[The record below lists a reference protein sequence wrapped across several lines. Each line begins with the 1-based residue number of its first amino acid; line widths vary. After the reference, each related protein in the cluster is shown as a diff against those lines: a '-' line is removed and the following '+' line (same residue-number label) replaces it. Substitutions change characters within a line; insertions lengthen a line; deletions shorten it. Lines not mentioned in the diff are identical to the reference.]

1 MAPAV
6 FLLNVCKAKNII
18 EFSPYYFH
26 IYGYDFHKYD
36 ILIVGNPQFHRFLIV
51 MKLLQLYIR
60 HSFTLYAYLSYLFI
74 CFYLTFVS
82 FFRYFAINTLC
93 FSLVLCYSKHIIAS
107 KNITHFISHL

>member
-26 IYGYDFHKYD
+26 IYGCSFHKYD
-36 ILIVGNPQFHRFLIV
+36 ILIVSNPQFHRFLII

-60 HSFTLYAYLSYLFI
+60 HSFTLYAYLSYLF
-74 CFYLTFVS
+74 YLFLPHFR
-82 FFRYFAINTLC
+82 FFF
-93 FSLVLCYSKHIIAS
+93 
-107 KNITHFISHL
+107 

>member
-51 MKLLQLYIR
+51 MKFHGIPITKKQAENLSVLDEAKQTGEIEIIHKKKGLY
-60 HSFTLYAYLSYLFI
+60 
-74 CFYLTFVS
+74 
-82 FFRYFAINTLC
+82 
-93 FSLVLCYSKHIIAS
+93 LV
-107 KNITHFISHL
+107 NQNV

>member
-36 ILIVGNPQFHRFLIV
+36 ISIVEQSTI
-51 MKLLQLYIR
+51 
-60 HSFTLYAYLSYLFI
+60 S
-74 CFYLTFVS
+74 S
-82 FFRYFAINTLC
+82 FFNCHEITAAIYSTFFHTLC
-93 FSLVLCYSKHIIAS
+93 LSFLSILSVFTSLSFLFLDI
-107 KNITHFISHL
+107 LQ

>member
-51 MKLLQLYIR
+51 MKLL
-60 HSFTLYAYLSYLFI
+60 
-74 CFYLTFVS
+74 
-82 FFRYFAINTLC
+82 
-93 FSLVLCYSKHIIAS
+93 
-107 KNITHFISHL
+107 

>member
-26 IYGYDFHKYD
+26 IYD
-36 ILIVGNPQFHRFLIV
+36 ILIVRNPQFHRFLIV

-60 HSFTLYAYLSYLFI
+60 HSFTLYAYLSYLF
-74 CFYLTFVS
+74 YLFLPHFR
-82 FFRYFAINTLC
+82 FFF
-93 FSLVLCYSKHIIAS
+93 
-107 KNITHFISHL
+107 

>member
-36 ILIVGNPQFHRFLIV
+36 ILIVGNPQFHRF
-51 MKLLQLYIR
+51 
-60 HSFTLYAYLSYLFI
+60 
-74 CFYLTFVS
+74 
-82 FFRYFAINTLC
+82 
-93 FSLVLCYSKHIIAS
+93 
-107 KNITHFISHL
+107 

>member
-36 ILIVGNPQFHRFLIV
+36 CRKSTI
-51 MKLLQLYIR
+51 
-60 HSFTLYAYLSYLFI
+60 S
-74 CFYLTFVS
+74 S
-82 FFRYFAINTLC
+82 FFNCHEITAAIYSTFFHTLC
-93 FSLVLCYSKHIIAS
+93 LSFLSILSVFTSLSFLFLDI
-107 KNITHFISHL
+107 LQ